1 MEATTTWGVRHEQAR
16 QHGTCA
22 DRRAFP
28 DRWQRAMTGQSG
40 PRGIKQAESSP
51 NAGRSAQPAAIT
63 PPRILIVGADPATLG
78 LFQEWLAAG
87 GYDVV
92 DGDSTDRA
100 DRDRFA
106 LAIIDAP
113 FPRQSALDLLQ
124 RVNNEHPGTPV
135 LAHSSAFFSSVTCC
149 GGVAHKLGV
158 ACVLPKPAAREAL
171 IAAVHRVL
179 GPTA

>member
-1 MEATTTWGVRHEQAR
+1 MEATTSWGFRHEQAR
-16 QHGTCA
+16 HGSCA

-28 DRWQRAMTGQSG
+28 DRWQRAMTGQCG
-40 PRGIKQAESSP
+40 PRGIKQVESSP
-51 NAGRSAQPAAIT
+51 NAGPSAQPAAIT

-113 FPRQSALDLLQ
+113 FPRQSALDLLK
-124 RVNNEHPGTPV
+124 RVTNEHPGTPV

>member
-16 QHGTCA
+16 QRLLRGSS
-22 DRRAFP
+22 RV
-28 DRWQRAMTGQSG
+28 SG
-40 PRGIKQAESSP
+40 PMAARNDWSEWPKGHKTTGIEP
-51 NAGRSAQPAAIT
+51 HAGPSAQPAAIT

-113 FPRQSALDLLQ
+113 FPRQARSI
-124 RVNNEHPGTPV
+124 
-135 LAHSSAFFSSVTCC
+135 CC
-149 GGVAHKLGV
+149 NG
-158 ACVLPKPAAREAL
+158 
-171 IAAVHRVL
+171 
-179 GPTA
+179 

>member
-1 MEATTTWGVRHEQAR
+1 MLATTTWGVRHEQAR
-16 QHGTCA
+16 HGTCA

-51 NAGRSAQPAAIT
+51 NAGRSAQPAIT

-87 GYDVV
+87 GYHVV
-92 DGDSTDRA
+92 DEESTDRA

-135 LAHSSAFFSSVTCC
+135 LAHSSAFFSSVMCC

>member
-1 MEATTTWGVRHEQAR
+1 MNRT
-16 QHGTCA
+16 
-22 DRRAFP
+22 
-28 DRWQRAMTGQSG
+28 
-40 PRGIKQAESSP
+40 ESSP
-51 NAGRSAQPAAIT
+51 DAGPSTQPGVT
-63 PPRILIVGADPATLG
+63 PARILIVGADPATLG
-78 LFQEWLAAG
+78 LFQEWLAAA
-87 GYDVV
+87 GYHVV
-92 DGDSTDRA
+92 DEDSIDRA

-113 FPRQSALDLLQ
+113 FPRQSALDLLR
-124 RVNNEHPGTPV
+124 RVTDEHPGTPV

-171 IAAVHRVL
+171 MAAVHRVL

>member
-1 MEATTTWGVRHEQAR
+1 MLATTTWGVRHEQAR
-16 QHGTCA
+16 QQGTCA

-40 PRGIKQAESSP
+40 PTGMKQAESNP
-51 NAGRSAQPAAIT
+51 NEGLSAQPAAIT
-63 PPRILIVGADPATLG
+63 QPRILIVGADPATLG

-87 GYDVV
+87 GYHVV
-92 DGDSTDRA
+92 DEESTDRV

-124 RVNNEHPGTPV
+124 RVTNEHPGTPV

>member
-1 MEATTTWGVRHEQAR
+1 MAARNDWSERPKGHKTTGIEPPCGA
-16 QHGTCA
+16 
-22 DRRAFP
+22 
-28 DRWQRAMTGQSG
+28 QRA
-40 PRGIKQAESSP
+40 
-51 NAGRSAQPAAIT
+51 AGCDHPT
-63 PPRILIVGADPATLG
+63 KNLIVGADPATLG